1 MKRQSSIAREP
12 NMTTAALP
20 FPVPVNLALDFVRVR
35 NYWESLKRGDASM
48 PFWDDVNLSSLPD
61 LSERLM
67 LVDVFENPQRFRFNS
82 IGQEIRAQYGAGLAS
97 KFLDEIEIKAPF
109 DYLTAQSSAT
119 IEGKVPTFYASFS
132 SNNAGLSRNFYGRLL
147 LPMWGNGRI
156 EMMLGTIASG

>member
-1 MKRQSSIAREP
+1 
-12 NMTTAALP
+12 MTTAALP
-20 FPVPVNLALDFVRVR
+20 FPVPENLALEFVRVR
-35 NYWESLKRGDASM
+35 NYWDSLKRGDASM

-82 IGQEIRAQYGAGLAS
+82 IGQEIRAQYGAGLTS
-97 KFLDEIEIKAPF
+97 KFLDETEIKAPF

-119 IEGKVPTFYASFS
+119 IEGKVPTYYAGFS
-132 SNNAGLSRNFYGRLL
+132 SERAGARQNFYGRLL

-156 EMMLGTIASG
+156 EMMLGTIAPG